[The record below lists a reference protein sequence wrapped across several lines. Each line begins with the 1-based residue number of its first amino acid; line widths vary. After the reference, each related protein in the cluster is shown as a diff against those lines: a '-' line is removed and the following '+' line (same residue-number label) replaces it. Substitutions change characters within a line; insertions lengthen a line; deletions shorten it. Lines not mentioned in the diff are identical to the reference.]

1 MKANR
6 TAGPQLLSSLLSLA
20 IILSG
25 RLEAQTSAIY
35 GRITDIET
43 GLPVAGANVIIAR
56 QGPDKEA
63 RGAVSAGDGRFS
75 ITADTLPVEMVF
87 SRIGY
92 ADTTL
97 MAAASGAL
105 AVRMRPV
112 VLTGE
117 SVQIEALRAVRGDS
131 PVAFSTLDR
140 ETIERRYS
148 HQDVPMILASQ
159 PGVYAYS
166 DAGNGVGYTYL
177 SIRGFSQ
184 DQIGVYLNGIPLN
197 DPENHAVYWVDHGDI
212 LADAGDIQI
221 QRGVGNSLYGSGVF
235 GGSVNL
241 STGSA
246 GRLPGLRVTTGWGN
260 YTDSALNLPSRKVS
274 AAFSSRVAAYQGW
287 QVFGRISALNSS
299 GYRIGSGTDQQSLH
313 LGAER
318 SSATSLT
325 RLEVHW
331 GHEETAFS
339 WEGVIPAYGYDLDDR
354 EDRRYNFYA
363 DTLFNAGLNNANKDV
378 FTQSIISLQ
387 HSRMFGPRLASVT
400 IYRVQGDG
408 YYEQV
413 KTDRNRE
420 EYNIAGIVLT
430 ESPYATLIRQ
440 RWLRN
445 GYSGAVGQLT
455 LPAGRLRVTVGG
467 DARFYR
473 AEHYGKVIEL
483 LSDPASV
490 PADHRYYS
498 DTSRKT
504 SFSLFLHSRWDITP
518 ALRAVAGLRYLGH
531 RYAYRQSVLGA
542 FTEGYSFDLRHD
554 FIDPHL
560 GLIFEPSPGLSIF
573 ANVST
578 AQREPANSD
587 IYDHDDPAAVPAVA
601 DMSAQWATPLVRS
614 EALTD
619 YELGLSLERPALSAE
634 INLYRMDIRDELIPA
649 FYRYTDADEVFH
661 ANAPRT
667 RHQGLEGSLRL
678 APRHWLQ
685 LSASL
690 TFADNRFLEF
700 SGDSLGWGGYG
711 GIADYAGKQ
720 VPAFPRWQGH
730 IEIVVRHRQ
739 HSGWLDLRS
748 IGPQYIDFLNTEA
761 VAIAPY
767 GLANL
772 GVSLALPTRAG
783 LSGKL
788 TLRINNLGD
797 RLYETFGYT
806 YFDGDPPQQIA
817 AYWPGATR
825 NYFLELELRR

>member
-1 MKANR
+1 MNASR
-6 TAGPQLLSSLLSLA
+6 IAGPLLLWGLLNLT
-20 IILSG
+20 IILTG
-25 RLEAQTSAIY
+25 PLAAQSADIY
-35 GRITDIET
+35 GRITDLET
-43 GLPVAGANVIIAR
+43 GLPLAGANVMIENL
-56 QGPDKEA
+56 GV
-63 RGAVSAGDGRFS
+63 GAISAGDGRFIIS
-75 ITADTLPVEMVF
+75 PGALPVEVTF

-92 ADTTL
+92 ADTTFT
-97 MAAASGAL
+97 AASSGAQ

-177 SIRGFSQ
+177 NIRGFSQ
-184 DQIGVYLNGIPLN
+184 DRIGVYLNGIPLN
-197 DPENHAVYWVDHGDI
+197 DPEAHAVYWVDHGDI
-212 LADAGDIQI
+212 LADAGDIQL
-221 QRGVGNSLYGSGVF
+221 QRGVGNALYGSGVF

-246 GRLPGLRVTTGWGN
+246 GRLPGLRVTMGWGD
-260 YTDSALNLPSRKVS
+260 YTDSALNLPSRKLS
-274 AAFSSRVAAYQGW
+274 AAFSSRAPALQDW
-287 QVFGRISALNSS
+287 QVFGRISSLSSS

-313 LGAER
+313 MGAER
-318 SSATSLT
+318 ASATSLT
-325 RLEVHW
+325 RLEAHW

-339 WEGVIPAYGYDLDDR
+339 WEGVIPAFGYELADR
-354 EDRRYNFYA
+354 NDRRYNFYA
-363 DTLFNAGLNNANKDV
+363 DPRFNAGLNNANKDV
-378 FTQSIISLQ
+378 FTQSIVSLH
-387 HSRMFGPRLASVT
+387 HSRRLGRRLASIT
-400 IYRVQGDG
+400 LYNVQGDG
-408 YYEQV
+408 FFEQV
-413 KTDRNRE
+413 KTGRDSR
-420 EYNIAGIVLT
+420 EYNLLDIVPDGVQST
-430 ESPYATLIRQ
+430 DLIRR

-445 GYSGAVGQLT
+445 GYSGAVGHLT
-455 LPAGRLRVTVGG
+455 VPAGKVRLTVGG
-467 DARFYR
+467 DVRLYR
-473 AEHYGKVIEL
+473 AEHYGKVLEL
-483 LSDPASV
+483 LSQTVEV
-490 PADHRYYS
+490 PANHRYYS

-504 SFSLFLHSRWDITP
+504 SFSLFLHSRWDILP

-531 RYAYRQSVLGA
+531 RYEYRQSVLGA
-542 FTEGYSFDLRHD
+542 FTKGYAFNLRHN

-560 GLIFEPSPGLSIF
+560 GLIYEPVAGLSIF
-573 ANVST
+573 GNVST
-578 AQREPANSD
+578 AHREPANSD
-587 IYDHDDPAAVPAVA
+587 IYDHDDPDAAPALG
-601 DMSAQWATPLVRS
+601 DMTAQSGKPLVRS
-614 EALTD
+614 EALID
-619 YELGLSLERPALSAE
+619 YELGLSLERPALNAE

-685 LSASL
+685 ISASL
-690 TFADNRFLEF
+690 TLADNRFLEF
-700 SGDSLGWGGYG
+700 TGDSLGWEGDGGT
-711 GIADYAGKQ
+711 ADYAGKQ

-730 IEIVVRHRQ
+730 LEIVVRYRQ
-739 HSGWLDLRS
+739 HQIWLDLRQ
-748 IGPQYIDFLNTEA
+748 IGKQYIDFLNTEE

-772 GVSLALPTRAG
+772 GISLGLPSLAG
-783 LSGKL
+783 MSGKL

-806 YFDGDPPQQIA
+806 YFDGDPAEQIA

-825 NYFLELELRR
+825 SYFLELELRR